1 MFDIQWFEQCIE
13 KKVEEFHSHEKFMQR
28 IHTVFIIQK
37 VFLEVTDKFLNEKLC
52 PILLNMTDDPVPNIR
67 FNVAKTAE
75 LIYKKINN
83 SNKMRI

>member
-1 MFDIQWFEQCIE
+1 
-13 KKVEEFHSHEKFMQR
+13 MQR